1 MVGLLRFFREN
12 KSWKPFIQNR
22 LIKIR
27 KIVHPAKWHFCPW
40 NKNPA
45 DLPSHG
51 IRASEF
57 CSDVFCNWIKGPTFI
72 IKDETCWPVDASN
85 SYLPQDVQVVNAN
98 VMKNE
103 NNYGI
108 QHLIDIPRFNDL
120 KLLRVTAYVIRFV
133 KNEWTGVI
141 NQPAEMINWT

>member
-1 MVGLLRFFREN
+1 MVRLLDSLFWIKGEN
-12 KSWKPFIQNR
+12 KTWKPFIQNR
-22 LIKIR
+22 VIKIR
-27 KIVHPAKWHFCPW
+27 KIVHPAKWRFCPV

-45 DLPSHG
+45 DLPSRG

-72 IKDETCWPVDASN
+72 TKDETWLVDASN
-85 SYLPQDVQVVNAN
+85 SYLPQDVQIINVN

-108 QHLIDIPRFNDL
+108 QHLIDISRFHDYL
-120 KLLRVTAYVIRFV
+120 KLLRVTAYVICFV
-133 KNEWTGVI
+133 KNE
-141 NQPAEMINWT
+141 